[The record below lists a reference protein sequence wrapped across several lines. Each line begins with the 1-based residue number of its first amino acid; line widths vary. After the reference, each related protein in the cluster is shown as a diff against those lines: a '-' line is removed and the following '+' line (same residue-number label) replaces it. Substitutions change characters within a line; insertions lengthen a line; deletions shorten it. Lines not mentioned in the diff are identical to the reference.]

1 MESSYLNPTTFNVV
15 SNFALSQMSNCEY
28 NDIHWFMTGSS
39 HRIWWTIFIWIF
51 FSCDYLLTRI
61 IVYIHWKEKK
71 KRVNIRYFDYQM
83 IMTFNAV
90 SNFALSQMSNDS
102 WLGPLIEYE
111 EPSSVWIVFSFNYLL
126 TRIQK
131 GPLILM

>member
-1 MESSYLNPTTFNVV
+1 MGSSYLNPTTFNVV

-28 NDIHWFMTGSS
+28 NNIHWFMTRSS

-71 KRVNIRYFDYQM
+71 EESLHSLLWFTKWLWPLMRYQIFLCLKCL
-83 IMTFNAV
+83 IANTMTYIDTW
-90 SNFALSQMSNDS
+90 LS
-102 WLGPLIEYE
+102 PLIEYE
-111 EPSSVWIVFSFNYLL
+111 EPSSFEYSSLLIVF
-126 TRIQK
+126 
-131 GPLILM
+131 

>member
-1 MESSYLNPTTFNVV
+1 MGSSYLNPTTFNVV

-71 KRVNIRYFDYQM
+71 EESLHSLLWFTKWLWPLMRYQ
-83 IMTFNAV
+83 ILHCLKCVIANTMTF
-90 SNFALSQMSNDS
+90 FDS

-111 EPSSVWIVFSFNYLL
+111 EPSSVWIVLSFNYLL
-126 TRIQK
+126 KRI
-131 GPLILM
+131 